1 MTTPGG
7 ILNVGATAGRNHF
20 KLQYAPDPPGSSV
33 VEVTQANIES
43 GSNVP
48 PYFTVAGGA
57 AQFQVRVDAATTSGS
72 TYARS
77 ELRETAA
84 DGNDNFAWDTAA
96 GPHWLWLRGRV
107 THVPPVKPTVIV
119 AQIHNGA
126 DDQIAICT
134 QLSSGVLKMLCRV
147 NGTSS
152 GQPNLANPYV
162 VGTTY
167 EILVK
172 VHAGVTTIWFNDMV
186 TPAITTTAVT
196 GNTSYFKAGCYPNSN
211 ENDEIDDTEYARTE
225 IDWIQVWHAGT
236 ASPFDPADPNNQ
248 ATTIVED
255 FEDTTY
261 TVPFTGTWARSSTS
275 ANTGSWALRSAAIG
289 NNSTT
294 DATVT
299 VPTGATSVR
308 FAYRVSSESGFD
320 FFRFLIAG
328 TQQFQASG
336 AGVWTQSASYA
347 VTPGQVLTFRY
358 VKDSNTVAGSD
369 AAWVDDIVFTV
380 PAPVKPPGAMFAAT
394 P

>member
-1 MTTPGG
+1 MTTPGA
-7 ILNVGATAGRNHF
+7 ILNVGAAAGRNHF

-33 VEVTQANIES
+33 VEVTQASIES
-43 GSNVP
+43 GSNFS
-48 PYFTVAGGA
+48 PYFTVVGGVV
-57 AQFQVRVDAATTSGS
+57 QFRVRVDAATTGGS
-72 TYARS
+72 SYARS
-77 ELRETAA
+77 EMRETAA
-84 DGNDNFAWDTAA
+84 DGNDNFAWDTAT
-96 GPHWLWLRGRV
+96 GPHWMWLRGRV

-119 AQIHNGA
+119 AQIHSGT

-172 VHAGVTTIWFNDMV
+172 VHGGVTTIWFNDMV
-186 TPAITTTAVT
+186 NPVITTTAVT
-196 GNTSYFKAGCYPNSN
+196 GATSYFKAGCYPNSN
-211 ENDEIDDTEYARTE
+211 ENDEIDDTEYAQTE

-248 ATTIVED
+248 AGTIAED

-261 TVPFTGTWARSSTS
+261 AVPFTGTWTRSSTS

-289 NNSTT
+289 NNQTT

-299 VPTGATSVR
+299 VPSGATSVR
-308 FAYRVSSESGFD
+308 FWYRVSSESGFD

-336 AGVWTQSASYA
+336 AGVWTQSASYT
-347 VTPGQVLTFRY
+347 VSPGQVLTFRY
-358 VKDSNTVAGSD
+358 IKDSNTVAGSD

-380 PAPVKPPGAMFAAT
+380 PAPVKPPGAMLLAA
-394 P
+394 